1 MPPPWLTKG
10 RHLPDGGLERV
21 GLLLHL
27 GARARRADLIDQP
40 LQIVEEGA
48 PCAGRTGVALRRG
61 VALVHLEPI
70 GRRRRL
76 SEERRVRRRLGR
88 GAGCRGAGGAA
99 AAGGASSATCSS
111 GVQLARETP
120 HTCVLPLSVPSAT
133 IRRKLAPSTGPSCVP
148 LLAST

>member
-40 LQIVEEGA
+40 LHIVEEGA
-48 PCAGRTGVALRRG
+48 PCAGRSGVALRRG
-61 VALVHLEPI
+61 VALVHLEP
-70 GRRRRL
+70 
-76 SEERRVRRRLGR
+76 LGR
-88 GAGCRGAGGAA
+88 RGAGGAA

-120 HTCVLPLSVPSAT
+120 HTCVLPLRVPSAT
-133 IRRKLAPSTGPSCVP
+133 IRRKVAPSTGPSCVP